1 MKTLITALLL
11 CVTSIVMNVFAEDRF
26 AKVEIRTEQISENI
40 YVLFGT
46 GGNIG
51 VLNGP
56 DGILMIDD
64 QFAPLADKIRAAL
77 DKLGGTTPTYVLN
90 THYHGD
96 HTGSNAVFGQNSIIM
111 AHDNVRL
118 RLLAGGTKDSAL
130 PVITF
135 ATQAT
140 IYFNNQEAHLIHMPA
155 GHTDGDAIVYFP
167 NENVIHLGDHFF
179 KDRFPYVDLQAG
191 GTVNGLIDNIVN
203 ILSRVDSDT
212 KIIPGHGE
220 MATKVDL
227 QRYLN
232 MLTSTRQFIDAEL
245 AQGTSE
251 KSILAA
257 GLAPK
262 WDSWGEGFIN
272 EERWLKTLISAQK

>member
-179 KDRFPYVDLQAG
+179 KDRFPYVDVQAG

-245 AQGTSE
+245 AQGKSE

>member
-111 AHDNVRL
+111 AHDNVRM

-245 AQGTSE
+245 AQGKSE

>member
-111 AHDNVRL
+111 AHDNVRM

-179 KDRFPYVDLQAG
+179 KDRFPYVDVQAG

-245 AQGTSE
+245 AQGKSE

>member
-191 GTVNGLIDNIVN
+191 GTVNGLIDNILN

-245 AQGTSE
+245 AQGKSE

>member
-245 AQGTSE
+245 AQGKSE

>member
-11 CVTSIVMNVFAEDRF
+11 CVTSIATNVFAEDRF

-111 AHDNVRL
+111 AHDNVRM

-245 AQGTSE
+245 AQGKSE

>member
-179 KDRFPYVDLQAG
+179 KDRFPYVDLQAA
-191 GTVNGLIDNIVN
+191 VPLMD
-203 ILSRVDSDT
+203 
-212 KIIPGHGE
+212 
-220 MATKVDL
+220 
-227 QRYLN
+227 
-232 MLTSTRQFIDAEL
+232 
-245 AQGTSE
+245 
-251 KSILAA
+251 
-257 GLAPK
+257 
-262 WDSWGEGFIN
+262 
-272 EERWLKTLISAQK
+272 